1 MFVIVGSGDP
11 RYRRLTPD
19 APSQDTPR
27 DSRQTR
33 HTRHSPVPLAPSGQ
47 IFDFLMYSQHMPPSR
62 KRSRFITRLATWE
75 MNGPPP
81 GSSLQ
86 PYYRFT
92 DEWFS
97 WVVVQWV
104 GVDCFGMRDAIRLHV
119 QVLVL
124 RRLMK
129 ELVEDFT
136 RISYFNTWPESKGQ
150 RFTNR
155 KTVFV
160 FGF

>member
-1 MFVIVGSGDP
+1 MDH
-11 RYRRLTPD
+11 L
-19 APSQDTPR
+19 
-27 DSRQTR
+27 
-33 HTRHSPVPLAPSGQ
+33 LAHH
-47 IFDFLMYSQHMPPSR
+47 FR
-62 KRSRFITRLATWE
+62 
-75 MNGPPP
+75 
-81 GSSLQ
+81 Q

-136 RISYFNTWPESKGQ
+136 RISYFNTWGKSRLVALVSDG
-150 RFTNR
+150 RFDYR
-155 KTVFV
+155 RMV
-160 FGF
+160 